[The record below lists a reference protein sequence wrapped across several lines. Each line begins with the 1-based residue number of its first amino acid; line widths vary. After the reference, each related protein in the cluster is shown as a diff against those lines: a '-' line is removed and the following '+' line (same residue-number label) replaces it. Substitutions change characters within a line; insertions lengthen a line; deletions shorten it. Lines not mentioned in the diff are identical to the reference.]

1 MTRHQNSDAA
11 GGWPAHKSEFCLAM
25 SALPA
30 LLSTRLEEL
39 TDLERSTP
47 EVIQS
52 YSIFFAKSSLHEH
65 LERLEKSRKELIC
78 WSNH

>member
-1 MTRHQNSDAA
+1 MTRYQNSDAA

-47 EVIQS
+47 EAIQS
-52 YSIFFAKSSLHEH
+52 CSIFFEIVATPTLRALGKV
-65 LERLEKSRKELIC
+65 
-78 WSNH
+78 